1 MPEVFLMYAILRPT
15 KNPLTDTVY
24 QRLETVEQVQT
35 DVKARFQAIHE
46 QWREFEEIKFTPS
59 YSPDE
64 GELFFLTNFEATERL
79 QKATL
84 HRAQFDEFQMD
95 KLEAKGLTLKA
106 ILGIHKDLD
115 SDKVTYYFQQTDK
128 RHILDKKKWYPM
140 VFLHD
145 KYAPLKEHALTIGDY
160 LTAII
165 DSKKTLL
172 FRSFRDAGQLLDL
185 STFFKAATDDDISGL
200 LSSSKVAKSAESV
213 TKIISLCDD
222 PMRKK
227 FALLQVEGTLD
238 NSKVKVKE
246 LVEKAKEFGI
256 EVDTEGSGAKAKL
269 VFPTEK
275 GKLKLF
281 LKFLCQ
287 DYYESLLTGD
297 RCLSNSHRKLS

>member
-35 DVKARFQAIHE
+35 DVKARFQTIHE
-46 QWREFEEIKFTPS
+46 QWREFEEIEFTPS
-59 YSPDE
+59 YRPDE
-64 GELFFLTNFEATERL
+64 GELFFLTDFEVPERL

-84 HRAQFDEFQMD
+84 HRTQFDEFQMN

-106 ILGIHKDLD
+106 ILCIHKDLD
-115 SDKVTYYFQQTDK
+115 ADKVIYYFQQIDK
-128 RHILDKKKWYPM
+128 RQILDRKKWYPL
-140 VFLHD
+140 VYLHN
-145 KYAPLKEHALTIGDY
+145 KYAPLEGHALAIGDN

-165 DSKKTLL
+165 DSKKKLL
-172 FRSFRDAGQLLDL
+172 FRSFRDTGQFLDL
-185 STFFKAATDDDISGL
+185 SSFFKEATDEDIKGIL
-200 LSSSKVAKSAESV
+200 GSSKVAPSAESV

-227 FALLQVEGTLD
+227 FALLKLEGTLD
-238 NSKVKVKE
+238 NGRVKVKE
-246 LVEKAKEFGI
+246 LVEKAKEFEI
-256 EVDTEGSGAKAKL
+256 EVETQGSGAKAKL

-297 RCLSNSHRKLS
+297 KCLSNSHRKLS